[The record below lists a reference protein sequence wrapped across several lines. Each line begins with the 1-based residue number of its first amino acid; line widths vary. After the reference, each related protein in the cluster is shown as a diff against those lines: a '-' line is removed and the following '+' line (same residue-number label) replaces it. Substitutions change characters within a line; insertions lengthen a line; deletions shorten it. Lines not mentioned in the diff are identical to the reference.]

1 MKIIELLD
9 GSTWDMDTVLAKMQ
23 DDSFYYGNL
32 SKNALSSSACKL
44 LLTSPKTYHYVT
56 KYGSEDSDAFA
67 VGRLVHLMA
76 LEPHKVEEY
85 EVIEVQSKNAKAWQ
99 EAKGKRNIC
108 TRKEYNEAQRIADAL
123 LRNENV
129 LGLITGCEFEVPKIG
144 MIGGLPFRAKA
155 DIYADGFFADIKTT
169 TKTCVPSLIQ
179 LADMVMTYKRSSTPV
194 CLVCRLTS
202 STLSLLTRR
211 VLISASTESALNS

>member
-1 MKIIELLD
+1 MMQDWQREILYTEMKIIELLD

-129 LGLITGCEFEVPKIG
+129 L
-144 MIGGLPFRAKA
+144 
-155 DIYADGFFADIKTT
+155 
-169 TKTCVPSLIQ
+169 
-179 LADMVMTYKRSSTPV
+179 RSHH
-194 CLVCRLTS
+194 RL
-202 STLSLLTRR
+202 R
-211 VLISASTESALNS
+211 V